1 VSLELDDPFEPASGQ
16 EDLIDSSHDLSSSWS
31 APTKNHDWFLGGLGL
46 VVVLSIVGLSVY
58 FAVRYLL

>member
-1 VSLELDDPFEPASGQ
+1 VSLELEDPLDPAFTQ
-16 EDLIDSSHDLSSSWS
+16 EALIDSSHELSSNWS
-31 APTKNHDWFLGGLGL
+31 AATKNHDWLLGGLGL

>member
-1 VSLELDDPFEPASGQ
+1 VSLELDDPLEPASRQ
-16 EDLIDSSHDLSSSWS
+16 EGLIDSPHDLSSSWS
-31 APTKNHDWFLGGLGL
+31 AATRNHDWFLGGLGL